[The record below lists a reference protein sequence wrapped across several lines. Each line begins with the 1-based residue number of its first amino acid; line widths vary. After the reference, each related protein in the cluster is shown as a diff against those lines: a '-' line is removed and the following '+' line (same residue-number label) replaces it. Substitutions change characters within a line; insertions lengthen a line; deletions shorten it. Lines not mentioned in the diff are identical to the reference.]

1 MDSVWFKPHW
11 ILVDFLDDELAHEK
25 IAELVKGSHYSLDIA
40 GYMVKNE
47 QKKIYGDSARTFFTD
62 KENIERMFR

>member
-47 QKKIYGDSARTFFTD
+47 QKKSMAIRQEHSLQIR
-62 KENIERMFR
+62 KI